1 MTAEPRPTGELM
13 GFTVGAAAAGVRDG
27 TPTRL
32 DVALI
37 VSDRPCYAGGVFTTN
52 QVIAAPCLVTRR
64 HLERGPLRAIVVNSG
79 NANACT
85 GEQGERDAIAMAAA
99 AAEKVG
105 CDPHEIAVASTGVIG
120 VPLPLERIA
129 TAVRAIAPTESG
141 YGDVAEAIMTTD
153 T

>member
-1 MTAEPRPTGELM
+1 MTAEPRPSGDLL
-13 GFTVGAAAAGVRDG
+13 GFPTGAAAAGVRDG

-52 QVIAAPCLVTRR
+52 QVIAAPCVVTRR

-85 GEQGERDAIAMAAA
+85 GEQGERHAIAMAEAA
-99 AAEKVG
+99 ADKNG
-105 CDPHEIAVASTGVIG
+105 SDPHEGAVLLPGGIAVSLSVA
-120 VPLPLERIA
+120 RIA
-129 TAVRAIAPTESG
+129 
-141 YGDVAEAIMTTD
+141 
-153 T
+153 

>member
-1 MTAEPRPTGELM
+1 MAMTEGDPWFARPTGDLL
-13 GFTVGAAAAGVRDG
+13 GFTTGAAAAGVRDG

-52 QVIAAPCLVTRR
+52 QVIAAPCVVTRR

-85 GEQGERDAIAMAAA
+85 GEQGEGR
-99 AAEKVG
+99 
-105 CDPHEIAVASTGVIG
+105 
-120 VPLPLERIA
+120 R
-129 TAVRAIAPTESG
+129 
-141 YGDVAEAIMTTD
+141 
-153 T
+153 